1 MARAHALSKRLA
13 SSSGSVNDLVWP
25 YPMFGEDQSFR
36 GPRRGWKRRLA
47 ASGGAVRT
55 SPGREMIR

>member
-1 MARAHALSKRLA
+1 MARAHALSKRLV
-13 SSSGSVNDLVWP
+13 SSSSSVNDLVWP
-25 YPMFGEDQSFR
+25 YPSWARIRVSEAL
-36 GPRRGWKRRLA
+36 GWKRRLA